1 MHLVGVIT
9 CTFHSYTTWA
19 FKDIQLVAK
28 VMVEMAETG
37 KTGRNEGNG
46 LRGTTEMTRAEAK
59 EREKGHLVAESGRA
73 EQWWRVVHRLEL
85 RE

>member
-1 MHLVGVIT
+1 
-9 CTFHSYTTWA
+9 
-19 FKDIQLVAK
+19 VAK

-73 EQWWRVVHRLEL
+73 EQ
-85 RE
+85 